1 MSAAVVPSCRK
12 APRDQCRPKP
22 EFGPTPP
29 LPTRRSYRPKRERLM
44 HRANAASRSK
54 VARKAAVT
62 DRLEELLAEI
72 KAINAW
78 DLDYL
83 SRKATE
89 RIDYAAWTARRL
101 RL

>member
-1 MSAAVVPSCRK
+1 
-12 APRDQCRPKP
+12 
-22 EFGPTPP
+22 
-29 LPTRRSYRPKRERLM
+29 M

-101 RL
+101 RLTEIHQELGILLICLDIPIKSRQN